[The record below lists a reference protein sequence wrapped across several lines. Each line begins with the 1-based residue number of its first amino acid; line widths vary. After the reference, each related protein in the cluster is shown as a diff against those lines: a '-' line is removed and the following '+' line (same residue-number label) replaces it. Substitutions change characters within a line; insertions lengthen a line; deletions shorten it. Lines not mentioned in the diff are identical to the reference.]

1 MSRIKQT
8 LATLREQGR
17 KALIPY
23 LVAGDPGAEETVALM
38 HQLVADGAD
47 IIELGIPFSDPS
59 SDGPVIQLGAE
70 RALRKGTGLRDVMN
84 MVAEFRKQDAE
95 TPIVLMGYLNPL
107 EALGYETVVNRA
119 KEVGV
124 DGFLIVDMPVSE
136 ANELLPLCRDKAIDV
151 IFLVAPTTTDQRL
164 SGICDHSSGYIYY
177 VSLKG
182 VTGAAISDHGDI
194 ENRVASLRDKT
205 ELPVVVGFGIKDAD
219 SARAMAAISDGVIV
233 GSALVDRIAAL
244 SANNDGSESDQTRPS
259 YAECTALIADIRGGL
274 DQTAR

>member
-70 RALRKGTGLRDVMN
+70 RALRKGTGLRHVLE
-84 MVAEFRKQDAE
+84 MVAEFRQQDNN

-107 EALGYETVVNRA
+107 EAMGYETFVSRA
-119 KEVGV
+119 KTAGV
-124 DGFLIVDMPVSE
+124 DGVLVVDMPVSE
-136 ANELLPLCRDKAIDV
+136 ANELLPLCRESELDV
-151 IFLVAPTTTDQRL
+151 IFLVAPTTTDKRL
-164 SGICDHSSGYIYY
+164 SGICEHSSGYIYY

-194 ENRVASLRDKT
+194 EQRVASLRGNT
-205 ELPVVVGFGIKDAD
+205 ELPVVVGFGIKDPD

-233 GSALVDRIAAL
+233 GSALVERIAGL
-244 SANNDGSESDQTRPS
+244 SKDGQERPT
-259 YAECTALIADIRGGL
+259 YAECTALIADIRAGL
-274 DQTAR
+274 DQAAR